1 MKVVFFFAQGSSRY
15 HCGFWWAVVYHF
27 QPFAQLLPMVLIGV
41 LMRGVHWVVNQFQRV
56 ARLLP
61 MVLTGVLVRREHIV
75 CNGHREATFSN
86 TSSGSPIVSQQVL
99 WTG

>member
-61 MVLTGVLVRREHIV
+61 MVLTGVLVRPEQIV
-75 CNGHREATFSN
+75 CNGRQEASLRDST
-86 TSSGSPIVSQQVL
+86 SGSATVCPNKKVS
-99 WTG
+99 